1 MELPMSNIKEI
12 GIVTKTSS
20 PHADEVM
27 GKLVPWLTGRGVN
40 VRMQEDY
47 RGLADGD
54 SIAVP
59 RDHVPEGVDMVLVL
73 GGDGTLLSVARLLE
87 GTDQPILGINLGS
100 LGFLTELGLD
110 ELFGSLE
117 RVLEGEYTIETRV
130 RLEASHHRE
139 GEQIGHYQVLNDVV
153 INKGALARII
163 DLEAYV
169 DDQKVTN
176 YQADGLIISTPTG
189 STAYS
194 LAAGGPIIEPT
205 LDVIVI
211 SPICPHTLTNRP
223 LVIPGGSRVELC
235 LRSDSGAVFL
245 TLDGQE
251 GKRLNQGDCVR
262 VRASDKKVHL
272 MRTGARNFYDVLST
286 KLHWGHR

>member
-1 MELPMSNIKEI
+1 MPEINEI
-12 GIVTKTSS
+12 GIITKTTS

-27 GKLVPWLTGRGVN
+27 GELVPWLTGRGVK
-40 VRMQEDY
+40 VRIQEDY

-54 SIAVP
+54 SIAVS
-59 RDHVPEGVDMVLVL
+59 REHVPDGVDMVLVL
-73 GGDGTLLSVARLLE
+73 GGDGTLLSAARLLE
-87 GTDQPILGINLGS
+87 GTNQPILGINLGS

-110 ELFGSLE
+110 EIFEALE
-117 RVLEGEYTIETRV
+117 RVLEGEYTIESRV
-130 RLEASHHRE
+130 RLEASLHRA
-139 GEQIGHYQVLNDVV
+139 GEQIGQYQVLNDVV

-163 DLEAYV
+163 DLETFV
-169 DDQKVTN
+169 DGHKVTN

-205 LDVIVI
+205 LDVFVI

-235 LRSDSGAVFL
+235 LLSDSGAVYL

-251 GKRLNQGDCVR
+251 GTRLKQGDCVR
-262 VRASDKKVHL
+262 VRVSDQRVNL
-272 MRTGARNFYDVLST
+272 IRTGVRNFYDVLSA

>member
-1 MELPMSNIKEI
+1 MSGMKEI

-27 GKLVPWLTGRGVN
+27 GKLVPWLTGRGIK
-40 VRMQEDY
+40 VRVQEDY

-54 SIAVP
+54 AIAVT
-59 RDHVPEGVDMVLVL
+59 REHVPDGVDLVLVL

-100 LGFLTELGLD
+100 LGFLTELGLE
-110 ELFGSLE
+110 ELFESLE
-117 RVLEGEYTIETRV
+117 GVLEGKYTIETRV
-130 RLEASHHRE
+130 RLEASLHRE

-176 YQADGLIISTPTG
+176 YLADGLIISTPTG

-205 LDVIVI
+205 LDVIVVA
-211 SPICPHTLTNRP
+211 PICPHTLTNRP
-223 LVIPGGSRVELC
+223 LVIPGNSRVELC
-235 LRSDSGAVFL
+235 LLSDSGAVFL

-251 GKRLNQGDCVR
+251 GTRLQQGDCVR
-262 VRASDKKVHL
+262 IRTSDRKVNL
-272 MRTGARNFYDVLST
+272 IRTGGRNFYDVLT
-286 KLHWGHR
+286 AKLHWGHR

>member
-1 MELPMSNIKEI
+1 MSAMKEI
-12 GIVTKTSS
+12 GIVTKISS

-27 GKLVPWLTGRGVN
+27 GKLVPWLTGRGIK
-40 VRMQEDY
+40 VRVQEDY

-54 SIAVP
+54 AIAVT
-59 RDHVPEGVDMVLVL
+59 REHVPDGVDLVLVL

-100 LGFLTELGLD
+100 LGFLTELGLE
-110 ELFGSLE
+110 ELYESLE
-117 RVLEGEYTIETRV
+117 GILEGKYTIETRV
-130 RLEASHHRE
+130 RLEASLHRE

-176 YQADGLIISTPTG
+176 YLADGLIISTPTG

-205 LDVIVI
+205 LDVIVVA
-211 SPICPHTLTNRP
+211 PICPHTLTNRP
-223 LVIPGGSRVELC
+223 LVIPGNSRVELC
-235 LRSDSGAVFL
+235 LLSDSGAVFL

-251 GKRLNQGDCVR
+251 GTRLQQGDCVR
-262 VRASDKKVHL
+262 IRTSDKKVNL
-272 MRTGARNFYDVLST
+272 IRTGGRNFYDVLT
-286 KLHWGHR
+286 AKLHWGHR